1 MVLAAFVVV
10 MPATALV
17 MTAAFAVVV
26 PMAAVMLAA
35 FAVMV
40 PMAAVVALRTQLG
53 FQLGNLTEERTVAL
67 PLLGGQFFLP
77 LPCGHVVRE
86 GHHFFP
92 AGGVAG

>member
-1 MVLAAFVVV
+1 MAAVVLV
-10 MPATALV
+10 T
-17 MTAAFAVVV
+17 FAVMV
-26 PMAAVMLAA
+26 PMAAMMLATFMMFTAA